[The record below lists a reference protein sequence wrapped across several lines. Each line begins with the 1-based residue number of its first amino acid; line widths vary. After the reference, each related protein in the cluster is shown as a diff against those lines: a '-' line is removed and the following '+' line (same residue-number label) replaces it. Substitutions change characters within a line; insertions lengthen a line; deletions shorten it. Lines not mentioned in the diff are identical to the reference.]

1 MTAIT
6 QYSFDPL
13 VYMDEMGLDLK
24 TATKEALRHR
34 DSDLREMRKEGVNAK
49 GWTLTGQLR
58 KYRSFG
64 NECGMVRP
72 VYYITVYPTAQ

>member
-13 VYMDEMGLDLK
+13 THYDAGADFAASKAKARAE
-24 TATKEALRHR
+24 R
-34 DSDLREMRKEGVNAK
+34 DARLREMRKEGLNAK

-72 VYYITVYPTAQ
+72 VYYITVYPAR

>member
-1 MTAIT
+1 MTATT

-13 VYMDEMGLDLK
+13 TYYDAGIDFQASKAKARAE
-24 TATKEALRHR
+24 R
-34 DSDLREMRKEGVNAK
+34 DARLREMRKEGLNAK

-58 KYRSFG
+58 KWKSFG

-72 VYYITVYPTAQ
+72 VYYITVYLTR

>member
-13 VYMDEMGLDLK
+13 AHYDAGADFQASKAKARAE
-24 TATKEALRHR
+24 R
-34 DSDLREMRKEGVNAK
+34 DARLREMRKEGVNAK

-58 KYRSFG
+58 KWKSFG